1 MNYADTMLTCQRCGE
16 EFVFT
21 VTAQRA
27 LAEKGLPLTPPEY
40 CPRCRELMP
49 LTDAGGK
56 AQGVVKWFNTQ
67 KGYGFITLKSGEE
80 IFVHKTSLAE
90 GVHVLRDGQ
99 AVEFEVEETIK
110 GPQAVNVVPLPEQ
123 GASGTIP

>member
-1 MNYADTMLTCQRCGE
+1 MNYSDTMITCQQCGR

-27 LAEKGLPLTPPEY
+27 LADKGLPMTPPQY

-49 LTDAGGK
+49 LTNAAGK

-80 IFVHKTSLAE
+80 VFVHKTGLAE
-90 GVHVLRDGQ
+90 GIRTLNEGQ

-110 GPQAVNVVPLPEQ
+110 GPQAVSVTP
-123 GASGTIP
+123 A

>member
-1 MNYADTMLTCQRCGE
+1 MNYSDMMVTCQRCGR

-27 LAEKGLPLTPPEY
+27 LAEKGLPLTPPEH
-40 CPRCRELMP
+40 CPNCKELMP
-49 LTDAGGK
+49 LTDAEGK

-67 KGYGFITLKSGEE
+67 KGYGFITLKNGEE
-80 IFVHKTSLAE
+80 VFVHKTGLAE
-90 GVHVLRDGQ
+90 GIYALRDGQ

-110 GPQAVNVVPLPEQ
+110 GPQAVNVTLMRE
-123 GASGTIP
+123 